1 MVCDTAC
8 AELSQL
14 GCRSALIAASIAARS
29 LACSQLAT
37 GRFDMHCRISLV
49 SALELEQEGKKS
61 NLGDSGSSAE
71 PGLDDRRW
79 ARRWARRM
87 ACRKADSMDGTSG
100 RRAGARATVPS
111 AET

>member
-49 SALELEQEGKKS
+49 GALELEQEGKKS

-79 ARRWARRM
+79 ARRM

-100 RRAGARATVPS
+100 RRSGAGA
-111 AET
+111 